1 MEIEIT
7 NLKIIFKEISY
18 KNINNGNLKDRD
30 RTWVSHSKIGK
41 EIYMQEA
48 RRAFC
53 NKTED
58 EMQNTYHLLEQSM
71 FDPVTKK
78 SSVFNAVMALAEKL
92 LIYDGEEIRCK
103 IDELLRWR
111 EVSFQL
117 GEDLLTCAFLAAED
131 LRYGI
136 TTKFFAWQPIIR
148 SDDDR
153 LYNILDRGMAEN
165 HFHLAGSTRIFELNW
180 ICLMNLIEGRLHD
193 FRKISRGM
201 QTYTVDRFDPEA
213 KNEDLY
219 TVCQRAAILRCYLFC
234 VLKQNKYLKEKAE
247 TILGYTKNSIS
258 VNSCV
263 WEIQDLVIVCKNKYG
278 AKITDQGALD
288 YALEKDMIDRNDNS
302 CRLLAGERRFLYEC
316 YRAAK
321 TNQFN
326 EYQKNCFY
334 KYLMLRVS
342 FRGEMI
348 QINKRKGFSNFDGY
362 QSRKEIFIEG
372 EKAYEKE
379 LVRIA
384 LNETLR
390 KENIRSLEARICPKK
405 HSTDLYEALYHNEKI
420 VKELE
425 NKSANGEDVT
435 EKLIYVLHFPKIPDE
450 KFYMGVPRN
459 NNARMLAFKQM
470 RSTVAFLEKETRMNK
485 YIRGI
490 DTCASE
496 LDCRPEVYAQ
506 IYRYMSNVV
515 FKTSV
520 KGKMGIVQANKK
532 LRLTYHVGEDFL
544 DIVDGLRAIDE
555 VLLFCGLGRGS
566 RLGHALAL
574 GIDPDA
580 YYKYKNK
587 KLVLPKQILL
597 DDLAWLLVK
606 AEETGCRIDSQLNE
620 ELKEKFYYLY
630 TEIYGKSKV
639 GTDEVLCMD
648 YYQSW
653 KLRGDDP
660 RLYLLPDEIYERK
673 LENPKHE
680 LQRFDKYAFNDGLEE
695 QGKIIRKRKKIR
707 KLYRAYH
714 YSESVREKGNEQA
727 EFKVDERYADVVRQV
742 QDKMI
747 AQLVKEGIAIETNP
761 SSNYLIGTIQK
772 YDEHPILRFN
782 SRKLKET
789 ERNMSLNV
797 SINTDDQG
805 VFDTLLE
812 NEYALMT
819 LALKKKKDKDNQ
831 PEYDI
836 EDIYEWI
843 DYVRQMGLEQSF
855 K

>member
-18 KNINNGNLKDRD
+18 RNINNGNLKDRD
-30 RTWVSHSKIGK
+30 RTGVSHSKIGK

-78 SSVFNAVMALAEKL
+78 NSVFNAVMALAEKL

-103 IDELLRWR
+103 VDELLRWR

-136 TTKFFAWQPIIR
+136 TTKFFAWKPIIR

-165 HFHLAGSTRIFELNW
+165 HFHLAGSTKIFELNW

-201 QTYTVDRFDPEA
+201 QTYTVDRCDTEA

-247 TILGYTKNSIS
+247 TLLGYTKNSIS

-263 WEIQDLVIVCKNKYG
+263 WEIQDLVILCKNKYG

-302 CRLLAGERRFLYEC
+302 CRLMAGERRFLYEC

-348 QINKRKGFSNFDGY
+348 QINERKGFSNFEGY

-372 EKAYEKE
+372 ETAYEDE

-405 HSTDLYEALYHNEKI
+405 HSADLYKTLYHNERI

-435 EKLIYVLHFPKIPDE
+435 EKLIYVLHFPKIHDE

-587 KLVLPKQILL
+587 KLVLSKQILL

-606 AEETGCRIDSQLNE
+606 AEETGCRIESQLNE

-630 TEIYGKSKV
+630 TEIYGKSMV
-639 GTDEVLCMD
+639 GTDEVSCMD

-653 KLRGDDP
+653 KLRGDNP
-660 RLYLLPDEIYERK
+660 QLYLLPDEIYERK
-673 LENPKHE
+673 LENPKNE
-680 LQRFDKYAFNDGLEE
+680 LQRFDKYAFNDGLGE
-695 QGKIIRKRKKIR
+695 QGQIIRKRKKIR

-819 LALKKKKDKDNQ
+819 LALKKKKDKDNH

>member
-18 KNINNGNLKDRD
+18 RNINNGNLKDRD

-673 LENPKHE
+673 LENPKRE

>member
-18 KNINNGNLKDRD
+18 RNINNGNLKDRD

-193 FRKISRGM
+193 FRQISRGM

-496 LDCRPEVYAQ
+496 LACRPEVYAQ

>member
-18 KNINNGNLKDRD
+18 RNINNGNLKDRD
-30 RTWVSHSKIGK
+30 RTWVSHSKIVK

-425 NKSANGEDVT
+425 IKVQM
-435 EKLIYVLHFPKIPDE
+435 EK
-450 KFYMGVPRN
+450 M
-459 NNARMLAFKQM
+459 
-470 RSTVAFLEKETRMNK
+470 
-485 YIRGI
+485 
-490 DTCASE
+490 
-496 LDCRPEVYAQ
+496 
-506 IYRYMSNVV
+506 
-515 FKTSV
+515 
-520 KGKMGIVQANKK
+520 
-532 LRLTYHVGEDFL
+532 
-544 DIVDGLRAIDE
+544 
-555 VLLFCGLGRGS
+555 
-566 RLGHALAL
+566 
-574 GIDPDA
+574 
-580 YYKYKNK
+580 
-587 KLVLPKQILL
+587 
-597 DDLAWLLVK
+597 
-606 AEETGCRIDSQLNE
+606 
-620 ELKEKFYYLY
+620 
-630 TEIYGKSKV
+630 
-639 GTDEVLCMD
+639 
-648 YYQSW
+648 
-653 KLRGDDP
+653 
-660 RLYLLPDEIYERK
+660 
-673 LENPKHE
+673 
-680 LQRFDKYAFNDGLEE
+680 
-695 QGKIIRKRKKIR
+695 
-707 KLYRAYH
+707 
-714 YSESVREKGNEQA
+714 
-727 EFKVDERYADVVRQV
+727 
-742 QDKMI
+742 
-747 AQLVKEGIAIETNP
+747 
-761 SSNYLIGTIQK
+761 
-772 YDEHPILRFN
+772 
-782 SRKLKET
+782 
-789 ERNMSLNV
+789 
-797 SINTDDQG
+797 
-805 VFDTLLE
+805 
-812 NEYALMT
+812 
-819 LALKKKKDKDNQ
+819 
-831 PEYDI
+831 
-836 EDIYEWI
+836 
-843 DYVRQMGLEQSF
+843 
-855 K
+855 

>member
-18 KNINNGNLKDRD
+18 RNINNGNLKDRD